1 MSPTPDAPLGR
12 DRLADGFDRAARHY
26 DQMVALNPGYRRHLR
41 AAAEA
46 LLDRIDDPLPTL
58 LDLGCGSGLSTRELL
73 RAARK
78 RGMTPRIIG
87 VDASAGMLERA
98 RAKRWPQ
105 GVVFVEGRGEELA
118 QLDLPAADGALAC
131 YLLRNV
137 SDLDATLSGIA
148 GALADG
154 GSLVAED
161 YSVRGS
167 QSARRRWSR
176 VNRLVIIP
184 LARVIT
190 GDAALYEYLHRSV
203 DDFATPA
210 ELSQAMFRAG
220 FATVET
226 RTVGGWQR
234 DILHLVR
241 AAVPGGRDVPGR
253 ESVTSREVQRREV
266 KG

>member
-118 QLDLPAADGALAC
+118 QLDLPAADGALP
-131 YLLRNV
+131 
-137 SDLDATLSGIA
+137 G
-148 GALADG
+148 
-154 GSLVAED
+154 
-161 YSVRGS
+161 
-167 QSARRRWSR
+167 RRR
-176 VNRLVIIP
+176 
-184 LARVIT
+184 
-190 GDAALYEYLHRSV
+190 
-203 DDFATPA
+203 
-210 ELSQAMFRAG
+210 
-220 FATVET
+220 
-226 RTVGGWQR
+226 
-234 DILHLVR
+234 HLR
-241 AAVPGGRDVPGR
+241 GPGGRRRVDDAAAVGAAAVDRAGR
-253 ESVTSREVQRREV
+253 RR
-266 KG
+266 GAPARRARSGPRS